1 MRKYVILLVMIPVIT
16 AVVIYTIV
24 QKAWLM
30 LGIVSVSSIAFLYVF
45 VLVIIKKRRS
55 DVPLYDVFFGA
66 GFVLMM
72 IELRSIILDDIT
84 FFLVFCAS
92 IMMAVPV
99 FILLW
104 KYFPVQNENTA
115 NIHKN
120 KEDLNDNH

>member
-1 MRKYVILLVMIPVIT
+1 MRRYVILLVMIPVIT

-30 LGIVSVSSIAFLYVF
+30 LGIVSLSSIAFLYIF
-45 VLVIIKKRRS
+45 VSLIIKKRRS
-55 DVPLYDVFFGA
+55 DVPLYDVFFGV

-115 NIHKN
+115 NIHEN